1 MSFLDVRQHG
11 FARVAVCVPPVRVAD
26 PLANALVHVRFAR
39 RVHDEGAQY
48 AVFPELGVPGY
59 TCGDLFFQRPLLD
72 ACLEALATIARET
85 AALDL
90 MISVGLPLVVDDA
103 LYNCAATIYGGRVV
117 AVQPKSYPPNYREF
131 YELRWFQ
138 PAAHARSTHI
148 VVDGDTVPFGTDVL
162 IRHGGIDGF
171 VLHTEVCEDLWVPVP
186 PSTIAALSGATVLA
200 NLSASNVTI
209 GKWEYRHDLV
219 AMSSAK
225 NLAVQLYSAAGF
237 GESTSDLAWDGHGMI
252 ADRGDMLVQTD
263 RYALDGSVAV
273 VDVDLLALTEDRI
286 RQTSFAQNAHA
297 HAKAMRIV
305 DVAPIDDTRPAS
317 TFETLRRYQTP
328 LPFVPTDPARRDER
342 CREIFQITSTALARR
357 ITALPADAR
366 HCIIG
371 VSGGRDS
378 THALLVAVHAMDLL
392 GLPRS
397 DVIGVT
403 MPGFGTTDATYDAAC
418 DLIRTLDCTFREIEI
433 RSVSSEVFGAIGH
446 DPAIE
451 NLTFENVQAWARKFM
466 LFSVASQ
473 EKGIDIGTGDLSELA
488 LGFATYGGDHMSHYG
503 VNAGIPKTLIT
514 TLIAWASE
522 QIFADEPAVQE
533 VLGRIQGMPVSP
545 ELLRPNADGTIKQLS
560 EDVVGPYEL
569 HDFFLYH
576 FLRFGFG
583 PQRIARVALHAFD
596 GEYDLATIR
605 RWLLLFL
612 RRFFAN
618 QFKRDCVPDSPK
630 IGSGGSLSP
639 RGDWRMPSD
648 AAVEAWLREAEAI
661 G

>member
-48 AVFPELGVPGY
+48 AAFPELGVPGY

-117 AVQPKSYPPNYREF
+117 AIHPKSYPPNYREF

-138 PAAHARSTHI
+138 PAAQARSTHI
-148 VVDGDTVPFGTDVL
+148 MLAGDLVPFGTDVL

-263 RYALDGSVAV
+263 RYLLDGSVAV

-286 RQTSFAQNAHA
+286 RQTSFAQNARA
-297 HAKAMRIV
+297 HATTMRVV
-305 DVAPIDDTRPAS
+305 DVAPIDDTRPVS

-342 CREIFQITSTALARR
+342 CREIFQITSTSLARR

-366 HCIIG
+366 NCIIG

-392 GLPRS
+392 ELPRS

-545 ELLRPNADGTIKQLS
+545 ELLRPNADGTMKQLS

-605 RWLLLFL
+605 RWLLVFL

-648 AAVEAWLREAEAI
+648 AAVEAWIREAEAI

>member
-1 MSFLDVRQHG
+1 
-11 FARVAVCVPPVRVAD
+11 
-26 PLANALVHVRFAR
+26 
-39 RVHDEGAQY
+39 
-48 AVFPELGVPGY
+48 
-59 TCGDLFFQRPLLD
+59 
-72 ACLEALATIARET
+72 
-85 AALDL
+85 
-90 MISVGLPLVVDDA
+90 
-103 LYNCAATIYGGRVV
+103 
-117 AVQPKSYPPNYREF
+117 
-131 YELRWFQ
+131 
-138 PAAHARSTHI
+138 
-148 VVDGDTVPFGTDVL
+148 
-162 IRHGGIDGF
+162 
-171 VLHTEVCEDLWVPVP
+171 
-186 PSTIAALSGATVLA
+186 
-200 NLSASNVTI
+200 
-209 GKWEYRHDLV
+209 
-219 AMSSAK
+219 
-225 NLAVQLYSAAGF
+225 
-237 GESTSDLAWDGHGMI
+237 
-252 ADRGDMLVQTD
+252 
-263 RYALDGSVAV
+263 
-273 VDVDLLALTEDRI
+273 
-286 RQTSFAQNAHA
+286 
-297 HAKAMRIV
+297 
-305 DVAPIDDTRPAS
+305 
-317 TFETLRRYQTP
+317 
-328 LPFVPTDPARRDER
+328 
-342 CREIFQITSTALARR
+342 
-357 ITALPADAR
+357 
-366 HCIIG
+366 
-371 VSGGRDS
+371 
-378 THALLVAVHAMDLL
+378 
-392 GLPRS
+392 
-397 DVIGVT
+397 

-433 RSVSSEVFGAIGH
+433 RSVSSNVFRAVGH

-545 ELLRPNADGTIKQLS
+545 ELLRPNADGSIKQRS

-605 RWLLLFL
+605 RWLLVFL

-648 AAVEAWLREAEAI
+648 AAVEAWIREAEAI

>member
-26 PLANALVHVRFAR
+26 PLANAEAHVRFAR

-48 AVFPELGVPGY
+48 AVFPELGLPGY

-72 ACLEALATIARET
+72 ACLSALDMVARET
-85 AALDL
+85 ASLDVML
-90 MISVGLPLVVDDA
+90 SVGVPIVVDDA

-117 AVQPKSYPPNYREF
+117 ALHPKAYPPNYREF

-138 PAAHARSTHI
+138 PAIQARSTH
-148 VVDGDTVPFGTDVL
+148 VMLAGESVPFGTDVL
-162 IRHGGIDGF
+162 IRHRGIEGF

-209 GKWEYRHDLV
+209 GKWEYRHELV
-219 AMSSAK
+219 TMSSAK

-252 ADRGDMLVQTD
+252 ADRGDMLAQTD
-263 RYALDGSVAV
+263 RYSLDGSVAV
-273 VDVDLLALTEDRI
+273 VDVDLMALTEDRI
-286 RQTSFAQNAHA
+286 RQTSFAQNAGLHA
-297 HAKAMRIV
+297 IPMRVV
-305 DVAPIDDTRPAS
+305 DVAPIHDPRHAS
-317 TFETLRRYQTP
+317 TFETLRRFVTP
-328 LPFVPTDPARRDER
+328 LPFVPTDAARRDER
-342 CREIFQITSTALARR
+342 CREIFQITSTSLARR
-357 ITALPADAR
+357 IEALPPDAR

-403 MPGFGTTDATYDAAC
+403 LPGFGTTDATYRAAC
-418 DLIRTLDCTFREIEI
+418 DLIHTLNCGFREIEI
-433 RSVSSEVFGAIGH
+433 RSVSHEVFNAVGH
-446 DPAIE
+446 DPEIE
-451 NLTFENVQAWARKFM
+451 NVTFENVQAWARKFM

-522 QIFADEPAVQE
+522 QIFAGEPEVQE
-533 VLGRIQGMPVSP
+533 VLGRIQGIPVSP
-545 ELLRPNADGTIKQLS
+545 ELLRPNSDGTIKQRS

-583 PQRIARVALHAFD
+583 PQRIARLALHAFD
-596 GEYDLATIR
+596 GGYDLATIR
-605 RWLLLFL
+605 RWLLVFL

-648 AAVEAWLREAEAI
+648 AAVEVWIREAEAI

>member
-1 MSFLDVRQHG
+1 M
-11 FARVAVCVPPVRVAD
+11 
-26 PLANALVHVRFAR
+26 
-39 RVHDEGAQY
+39 
-48 AVFPELGVPGY
+48 
-59 TCGDLFFQRPLLD
+59 
-72 ACLEALATIARET
+72 
-85 AALDL
+85 
-90 MISVGLPLVVDDA
+90 
-103 LYNCAATIYGGRVV
+103 
-117 AVQPKSYPPNYREF
+117 
-131 YELRWFQ
+131 
-138 PAAHARSTHI
+138 
-148 VVDGDTVPFGTDVL
+148 PFGTDVL

-171 VLHTEVCEDLWVPVP
+171 VLHAEVCEDLWVPVP

-237 GESTSDLAWDGHGMI
+237 GESTSDLAWDGHGII
-252 ADRGDMLVQTD
+252 ADRGDVLVQTD
-263 RYALDGSVAV
+263 RYELDGSVAV
-273 VDVDLLALTEDRI
+273 VDVDLLALSEDRI
-286 RQTSFAQNAHA
+286 RQTSFAQNARA
-297 HAKAMRIV
+297 HATAMRVI
-305 DVAPIDDTRPAS
+305 DVAPIDDTRPVS
-317 TFETLRRYQTP
+317 TFESLRRFVTP
-328 LPFVPTDPARRDER
+328 LPFVPTDAARRDER
-342 CREIFQITSTALARR
+342 CREIFQITSTSLARR
-357 ITALPADAR
+357 ISALPADAR

-433 RSVSSEVFGAIGH
+433 RSVSSDVFRAVGH
-446 DPAIE
+446 DPEVE

-533 VLGRIQGMPVSP
+533 VLGRVQAMPVSP
-545 ELLRPNADGTIKQLS
+545 ELLRPNADGTIKQRS

-605 RWLLLFL
+605 RWLLVFL

-648 AAVEAWLREAEAI
+648 AAVEAWIREAEAI

>member
-1 MSFLDVRQHG
+1 
-11 FARVAVCVPPVRVAD
+11 
-26 PLANALVHVRFAR
+26 
-39 RVHDEGAQY
+39 
-48 AVFPELGVPGY
+48 
-59 TCGDLFFQRPLLD
+59 
-72 ACLEALATIARET
+72 
-85 AALDL
+85 
-90 MISVGLPLVVDDA
+90 
-103 LYNCAATIYGGRVV
+103 
-117 AVQPKSYPPNYREF
+117 
-131 YELRWFQ
+131 
-138 PAAHARSTHI
+138 
-148 VVDGDTVPFGTDVL
+148 
-162 IRHGGIDGF
+162 
-171 VLHTEVCEDLWVPVP
+171 
-186 PSTIAALSGATVLA
+186 
-200 NLSASNVTI
+200 
-209 GKWEYRHDLV
+209 
-219 AMSSAK
+219 
-225 NLAVQLYSAAGF
+225 
-237 GESTSDLAWDGHGMI
+237 
-252 ADRGDMLVQTD
+252 
-263 RYALDGSVAV
+263 
-273 VDVDLLALTEDRI
+273 
-286 RQTSFAQNAHA
+286 
-297 HAKAMRIV
+297 
-305 DVAPIDDTRPAS
+305 
-317 TFETLRRYQTP
+317 
-328 LPFVPTDPARRDER
+328 
-342 CREIFQITSTALARR
+342 
-357 ITALPADAR
+357 
-366 HCIIG
+366 
-371 VSGGRDS
+371 
-378 THALLVAVHAMDLL
+378 MDLL
-392 GLPRS
+392 GLPRT

-418 DLIRTLDCTFREIEI
+418 DLIRTLECTFREIEI
-433 RSVSSEVFGAIGH
+433 RSVSSDVFGAIGH

-514 TLIAWASE
+514 TLIAWASD

-545 ELLRPNADGTIKQLS
+545 ELLRPNADGTMKQLS

-605 RWLLLFL
+605 RWLLVFL

-648 AAVEAWLREAEAI
+648 AAVEAWIREAEAI